1 MNKRQ
6 TIGNDVANE
15 INLEADI
22 TMFGI
27 GKKRSKFGKFLD
39 RNSITQQ
46 DISKHSGVNRNSISR
61 LTQSDDNR
69 PSMKNAQKIIKALKK
84 VGYKVDYDDFW
95 SM

>member
-1 MNKRQ
+1 MDK
-6 TIGNDVANE
+6 IWVNDVANK
-15 INLEADI
+15 LYQEADI
-22 TMFGI
+22 TLFGI
-27 GKKRSKFGKFLD
+27 GKKRSTFGKFLD
-39 RNSITQQ
+39 RNSITQE
-46 DISKHSGVNRNSISR
+46 DLSKRSGVNRNSISR

>member
-1 MNKRQ
+1 LLYFIIKLFFLGGNAFFQNQ
-6 TIGNDVANE
+6 T
-15 INLEADI
+15 
-22 TMFGI
+22 
-27 GKKRSKFGKFLD
+27 RSKFGKFLD

-46 DISKHSGVNRNSISR
+46 DLSKHSGVNRNSISR